1 MAIFID
7 IGNTIKDLIQNNIS
21 ELKSGSIVFDSPAE
35 IDPPGTPMLS
45 IFLYQIVENS
55 FLKNSGPEFIRP
67 DYCRKPPLTMDL
79 CYIITPYA
87 RDKEN
92 ELIIMEKVLQLFHDT
107 SVLKGD
113 LLKGK
118 LKDSGNDEIRIFSNS
133 LTFEEINKLWERFPS
148 KAFKLS
154 AAYTLSP
161 VRIPS
166 GEPPVKIPRVMEKEI
181 NLHRKEIKADLS

>member
-1 MAIFID
+1 MAVFID
-7 IGNTIKDLIQNNIS
+7 IGNTLKDLIQNNVS
-21 ELKSGSIVFDSPAE
+21 ELKQPGSIVFDSPAE

-55 FLKNSGPEFIRP
+55 FLKNEEAEYIQP
-67 DYCRKPPLTMDL
+67 DKFRKPPLTIDL
-79 CYIITPYA
+79 YYIFTPYA

-92 ELIIMEKVLQLFHDT
+92 ELIIMEKILQLFHDN

-113 LLKGK
+113 LLKGR
-118 LKDSGNDEIRIFSNS
+118 LKDNGNDKIRIFSNN
-133 LTFEEINKLWERFPS
+133 LTFEEINKLWERFPN

-161 VRIPS
+161 IRISS
-166 GEPPVKIPRVMEKEI
+166 GKPPVKIPRVMEREI
-181 NLHRKEIKADLS
+181 NMYRKEIKI

>member
-7 IGNTIKDLIQNNIS
+7 IGNTIKDFIQNNIS
-21 ELKSGSIVFDSPAE
+21 ELKQPGSIVFDSPAE

-55 FLKNSGPEFIRP
+55 FLKNTGPEFVQN
-67 DYCRKPPLTMDL
+67 DLCRKPPLTIDL
-79 CYIITPYA
+79 YYIFTPYA

-92 ELIIMEKVLQLFHDT
+92 ELIIMEKILQLFHDN
-107 SVLKGD
+107 SILKED
-113 LLKGK
+113 MLKGK

-166 GEPPVKIPRVMEKEI
+166 GKPPVKITRVMGKEI
-181 NLHRKEIKADLS
+181 NVHSKKIEC

>member
-7 IGNTIKDLIQNNIS
+7 IGNTIKDFIQNNVS
-21 ELKSGSIVFDSPAE
+21 ELKQPGSIVFDSPAE

-55 FLKNSGPEFIRP
+55 FLKNTGPEFVQN
-67 DYCRKPPLTMDL
+67 DQFRKPPLTIDL
-79 CYIITPYA
+79 YYIFTPYA
-87 RDKEN
+87 RDREN
-92 ELIIMEKVLQLFHDT
+92 ELIIMEKILQLFHDN
-107 SVLKGD
+107 SVLRND
-113 LLKGK
+113 MLKGK
-118 LKDSGNDEIRIFSNS
+118 LKDSGNDEIRIFSNN
-133 LTFEEINKLWERFPS
+133 LTFDEINKLWERFPN

-166 GEPPVKIPRVMEKEI
+166 GKPPVNIQRVKEKEI
-181 NLHRKEIKADLS
+181 NLRRKEKER

>member
-7 IGNTIKDLIQNNIS
+7 IGNTLKDFIQKNIS
-21 ELKSGSIVFDSPAE
+21 ELEQPGSIVFDSPAE
-35 IDPPGTPMLS
+35 IDLPSTPMLS

-55 FLKNSGPEFIRP
+55 FLKNLEAELVQNDQFRN
-67 DYCRKPPLTMDL
+67 PPLTIDL
-79 CYIITPYA
+79 YYIFTPYA
-87 RDKEN
+87 RDREH
-92 ELIIMEKVLQLFHDT
+92 ELIIMEKVLQLFHDN

-118 LKDSGNDEIRIFSNS
+118 LKDSGNEEIRIFSNN
-133 LTFEEINKLWERFPS
+133 LTFDEINKLWERFPS

-166 GEPPVKIPRVMEKEI
+166 GEPPVKMPRVMEKEI
-181 NLHRKEIKADLS
+181 NIYWKEIEN

>member
-7 IGNTIKDLIQNNIS
+7 IGNTIKDFIRNNIS
-21 ELKSGSIVFDSPAE
+21 ELKQPGSIVFDSPAE

-55 FLKNSGPEFIRP
+55 FLKNIGPEFVQNDQFR
-67 DYCRKPPLTMDL
+67 RSPLTIDL
-79 CYIITPYA
+79 YYIFTPYA
-87 RDKEN
+87 RDREN
-92 ELIIMEKVLQLFHDT
+92 ELIIMEKIMQLFHDN

-118 LKDSGNDEIRIFSNS
+118 LKDCGNDEIRIFSNNLS
-133 LTFEEINKLWERFPS
+133 FEEINKLWERFPS

-154 AAYTLSP
+154 AAYMLSP

-166 GEPPVKIPRVMEKEI
+166 GQPPIKVPRVIEKEI
-181 NLHRKEIKADLS
+181 KYRKEIEN

>member
-7 IGNTIKDLIQNNIS
+7 IGNTLKDLIQNNVS
-21 ELKSGSIVFDSPAE
+21 ELKQPGSIVFDSPAE

-55 FLKNSGPEFIRP
+55 FLKNVEPELIQTDQF
-67 DYCRKPPLTMDL
+67 RKPPLTIDL
-79 CYIITPYA
+79 YYVFTPYA
-87 RDKEN
+87 KDKEN
-92 ELIIMEKVLQLFHDT
+92 ELIIMEKILQLFHDN

-113 LLKGK
+113 MLKGR
-118 LKDSGNDEIRIFSNS
+118 LKDSENDKIKIFSNNF
-133 LTFEEINKLWERFPS
+133 TFEEINKLWERFPS

-166 GEPPVKIPRVMEKEI
+166 GQPPVKVSRVMEREI
-181 NLHRKEIKADLS
+181 NLYRTGIES

>member
-7 IGNTIKDLIQNNIS
+7 IGKTLKYLIQSNIS
-21 ELKSGSIVFDSPAE
+21 ELKQPGSIVFDSPAE

-45 IFLYQIVENS
+45 IFLYQIVKNS
-55 FLKNSGPEFIRP
+55 FLNNSELEFIQT
-67 DYCRKPPLTMDL
+67 DQHRKPPFTIDL
-79 CYIITPYA
+79 CYIFTPYA

-92 ELIIMEKVLQLFHDT
+92 ELIIMEKILQLFHDNA
-107 SVLKGD
+107 VLKGD
-113 LLKGK
+113 MLKGK
-118 LKDSGNDEIRIFSNS
+118 LKDSGNDEIRIFSNN

-161 VRIPS
+161 IKIPS
-166 GEPPVKIPRVMEKEI
+166 GQPSVKIPRVVEKEI
-181 NLHRKEIKADLS
+181 NIYRKKTEI